1 MSLFNYNAFDKSG
14 AKIDGK
20 IEATSKE
27 QALSELKK
35 QNLIASKLEEIDT
48 SSNISLFSNN
58 KIKLEDI
65 EFLTAELSLL
75 LRSGV
80 RIDRGIDI
88 IRKTKAKPALAKL
101 LSGMSQDLKSGKTL
115 SDAVKEHSDIFDPL
129 YCNLVELGEA
139 SGNLSEVFNGLAND
153 LKFKRDLQS
162 KITGSLTYPAVIF
175 FVCILSVFSIFNFII
190 PKMSTMFEGVKDLPW
205 YTSFILDT
213 SEWMISYQWFLVFGI
228 VVLILGIKEGLKKP
242 KFNEWLQTFS
252 LKLPVVSTAVKTVER
267 IRFNSGLAMMIK
279 AGIPID
285 RALNLSLGSIKNLL
299 LQREIAIAMKKVR
312 RGSALTPALQ
322 QTSIY
327 PPFYISLLEVGEESG
342 NLESVF
348 DEIAKRSRQ
357 DFEAW
362 ATKMTTLIEPLMIL
376 IMGGIVGGVV
386 VTMLLSMV
394 AVNDIAI

>member
-175 FVCILSVFSIFNFII
+175 FVCILSVF
-190 PKMSTMFEGVKDLPW
+190 
-205 YTSFILDT
+205 
-213 SEWMISYQWFLVFGI
+213 
-228 VVLILGIKEGLKKP
+228 
-242 KFNEWLQTFS
+242 
-252 LKLPVVSTAVKTVER
+252 
-267 IRFNSGLAMMIK
+267 
-279 AGIPID
+279 
-285 RALNLSLGSIKNLL
+285 
-299 LQREIAIAMKKVR
+299 
-312 RGSALTPALQ
+312 
-322 QTSIY
+322 
-327 PPFYISLLEVGEESG
+327 FY
-342 NLESVF
+342 F
-348 DEIAKRSRQ
+348 
-357 DFEAW
+357 
-362 ATKMTTLIEPLMIL
+362 
-376 IMGGIVGGVV
+376 
-386 VTMLLSMV
+386 
-394 AVNDIAI
+394 